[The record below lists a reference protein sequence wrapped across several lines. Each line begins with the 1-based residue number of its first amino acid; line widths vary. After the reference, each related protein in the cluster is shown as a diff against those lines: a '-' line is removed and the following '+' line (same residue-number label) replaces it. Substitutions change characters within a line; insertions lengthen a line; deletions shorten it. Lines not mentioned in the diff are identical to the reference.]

1 MAFDTNNNLAVSG
14 YTAEA
19 LIATDF
25 SATELNHF
33 QVVKI
38 AYGGTADGGTRVTS
52 SNGLP
57 VSIVNTPTVAVSSIT
72 NPVTVT
78 GTVTVNQPVGVTAT
92 NLGIRALTAGTPS
105 SGLAVGADFVRVV
118 GVSGAFPVGVTA
130 SNFGIRALTAG
141 DPTTAGA
148 AGQDTVRIVGF
159 SGGFAVGVT
168 AVDLDIRSL
177 TFGSDSVSVLNT
189 VQVRSSADPFTAN
202 PSSDSATGLN
212 NRVLRASPGANPS
225 TSRGDITSQYLFY
238 NGGNGNAEDTVRVVG
253 LSGAWPISTF
263 SHGLTNINNYDTK
276 LPLHVDS
283 TGALF
288 VNLAAGSISV
298 TADVSGLALTLSPN
312 IFLTG
317 VSFATPG
324 NSSGVMPVHGYAG
337 ADAVPVK
344 VSATN
349 LDIRDLSSTTDS
361 VTALITAP
369 ITITGD
375 VRDKINKLEFSQAA
389 GVFNL
394 ITADINTASINANV
408 ATLLQAAK
416 SINQQIVLQNTEGN
430 GFGGLRT
437 ASGIKVDIQAIAQP
451 TGFTAGRL
459 GLSATTTLGAFTLQ
473 SGVHIKSD
481 LVNTGTVFVGFNNA
495 VGSGVGFPLYAG
507 DQIFIETNQMSNVS
521 LASNPTGATVY
532 FIGT

>member
-57 VSIVNTPTVAVSSIT
+57 VFIVNIPTVAVSSII

-189 VQVRSSADPFTAN
+189 VQVASSANPYVLDPFQGFLTRA
-202 PSSDSATGLN
+202 
-212 NRVLRASPGANPS
+212 LRATTGPNQFQSSAFFSAAIPG
-225 TSRGDITSQYLFY
+225 I
-238 NGGNGNAEDTVRVVG
+238 EDTVRVVG

-349 LDIRDLSSTTDS
+349 LDIRDLSSTIDS
-361 VTALITAP
+361 VTAVITAP

-375 VRDKINKLEFSQAA
+375 VRDKINSLTFSSATV
-389 GVFNL
+389 GNNL
-394 ITADINTASINANV
+394 LTADINTASINANV
-408 ATLLQAAK
+408 ATLLQAAQ
-416 SINQQIVLQNTEGN
+416 SINQQIVLQNNGGN

-507 DQIFIETNQMSNVS
+507 DQIFIETNQMSNVL

>member
-72 NPVTVT
+72 SPVTVT

-189 VQVRSSADPFTAN
+189 VQVASSADPYVLD
-202 PSSDSATGLN
+202 PSLGFLT
-212 NRVLRASPGANPS
+212 RVLRATTGPNQFQDSFGFASAIPG
-225 TSRGDITSQYLFY
+225 I
-238 NGGNGNAEDTVRVVG
+238 EDTVRVVG

-263 SHGLTNINNYDTK
+263 SHGLTNINNYNTK

-349 LDIRDLSSTTDS
+349 LDIRDLSSSTDS

-375 VRDKINKLEFSQAA
+375 VRDKINSLTFSQTQTGGNA
-389 GVFNL
+389 VFNL
-394 ITADINTASINANV
+394 LTADINTSNINANV
-408 ATLLQAAK
+408 ATLLQAAQ
-416 SINQQIVLQNTEGN
+416 SINQQIVLSSNGGN

>member
-189 VQVRSSADPFTAN
+189 VQVASSANPFTTTPN
-202 PSSDSATGLN
+202 LDSATGLN

-225 TSRGDITSQYLFY
+225 ISRSDISAQYASY

-276 LPLHVDS
+276 LPLNSVSHSCHVS
-283 TGALF
+283 MTPF
-288 VNLAAGSISV
+288 TPPV
-298 TADVSGLALTLSPN
+298 ALT
-312 IFLTG
+312 
-317 VSFATPG
+317 
-324 NSSGVMPVHGYAG
+324 
-337 ADAVPVK
+337 
-344 VSATN
+344 
-349 LDIRDLSSTTDS
+349 
-361 VTALITAP
+361 
-369 ITITGD
+369 
-375 VRDKINKLEFSQAA
+375 
-389 GVFNL
+389 
-394 ITADINTASINANV
+394 
-408 ATLLQAAK
+408 
-416 SINQQIVLQNTEGN
+416 
-430 GFGGLRT
+430 
-437 ASGIKVDIQAIAQP
+437 
-451 TGFTAGRL
+451 
-459 GLSATTTLGAFTLQ
+459 
-473 SGVHIKSD
+473 
-481 LVNTGTVFVGFNNA
+481 
-495 VGSGVGFPLYAG
+495 
-507 DQIFIETNQMSNVS
+507 
-521 LASNPTGATVY
+521 
-532 FIGT
+532 